1 MRANPINRSHNRTA
15 APQAVAGFTLVE
27 LLVVIAI
34 IGTLVGLLLPAV
46 QSAREAARRSSCTNN
61 IRQLSLGVI
70 NFADAKRYLP
80 NSHQSLLYN
89 GWAGVASNGWYRGYI
104 PIILP
109 FIEEAAV
116 FSRVEPFANAGG
128 EPSNSGTVGGI
139 ASPYTAFIPVLQC
152 PSDRFAGRRQ
162 TYGGGNGQYPTSYRC
177 NRGDVNLASTTLA
190 PGAEYPTQV
199 IRAPFVQGV
208 IDWASAQTAG
218 TSRRVAIK
226 DITDGTSKTAMLAE
240 APIGTWGFATS
251 VSVVPV
257 GTKADQW
264 TAVMSPT
271 SKPGVCW
278 AASTTSTPNAS
289 TGGMNWGEGRLTVYY
304 GIIPPNGPTCTN
316 SNDSTY
322 GQYATYT
329 AGSYHSGGA
338 NLAFCDGSVRFVADS
353 IDAGDQTNGSPNA
366 SGVTYRGQ
374 SVWSVWGAIHTING
388 GETNANAE

>member
-1 MRANPINRSHNRTA
+1 
-15 APQAVAGFTLVE
+15 VE

>member
-1 MRANPINRSHNRTA
+1 MRANLINRSHNRTA

-251 VSVVPV
+251 VSSVPV

>member
-1 MRANPINRSHNRTA
+1 
-15 APQAVAGFTLVE
+15 
-27 LLVVIAI
+27 LVVIAI

-46 QSAREAARRSSCTNN
+46 QVAREAARRSSCMNN
-61 IRQLSLGVI
+61 IKQVSLGVI

-80 NSHQSLLYN
+80 NSQQSLLYN
-89 GWAGVASNGWYRGYI
+89 GFTGLTLDGWYRGYI

-109 FIEEAAV
+109 FIEEEAV
-116 FSRVEPFANAGG
+116 FSRVEPFRAANGQL
-128 EPSNSGTVGGI
+128 SKNTVGGI
-139 ASPYTAFIPVLQC
+139 ASPYTAVIPTLQC

-162 TYGGGNGQYPTSYRC
+162 TYGGGDGKYPTSYRC

-208 IDWASAQTAG
+208 IDWSSAQTAG
-218 TSRRVAIK
+218 TSRRVAFK

-353 IDAGDQTNGSPNA
+353 IDAGDQTNGSG
-366 SGVTYRGQ
+366 SGLTYKGQ
-374 SVWSVWGAIHTING
+374 SVWNVWGAIHTING
-388 GETNANAE
+388 GEVNANAE

>member
-1 MRANPINRSHNRTA
+1 MRARAHTQTGTA
-15 APQAVAGFTLVE
+15 AGFTLVE

-46 QSAREAARRSSCTNN
+46 QSAREAARRTSCTNN
-61 IRQLSLGVI
+61 IRQVSLGVI

-80 NSHQSLLYN
+80 NSEQSLLYN
-89 GWAGVASNGWYRGYI
+89 GWTGLTGDGWYRGYI

-109 FIEEAAV
+109 FIEEQTL
-116 FSRVEPFANAGG
+116 FSRVEPYKNAGG
-128 EPSNSGTVGGI
+128 MPWHADTRGGVE
-139 ASPYTAFIPVLQC
+139 SPYKALIPALLC
-152 PSDRFAGRRQ
+152 PSDPLARMTRQ
-162 TYGGGNGQYPTSYRC
+162 GIGPTSYRC
-177 NRGDVNLASTTLA
+177 NRGDVNLMSTTGS
-190 PGAEYPTQV
+190 PGAEYDTQV

-208 IDWASAQTAG
+208 ITWASAQTAG

-240 APIGTWGFATS
+240 APIGAEGFQS
-251 VSVVPV
+251 GGV
-257 GTKADQW
+257 ADSKKGMW
-264 TAVMSPT
+264 TNVTMSAT

-278 AASTTSTPNAS
+278 TASTTATAVAA
-289 TGGMNWGEGRLTVYY
+289 TAGLRWGDGRNYTTYF

-316 SNDSTY
+316 STY
-322 GQYATYT
+322 TEHATVT

-374 SVWSVWGAIHTING
+374 SVWNVWGAIHTING
-388 GETNANAE
+388 GEVNAAIVE

>member
-1 MRANPINRSHNRTA
+1 MRANLINRSHNRTA

-46 QSAREAARRSSCTNN
+46 QVARESARRSSCMNN
-61 IRQLSLGVI
+61 IKQVSLGVI

-80 NSHQSLLYN
+80 NSQQSLLYN
-89 GWAGVASNGWYRGYI
+89 GFTGLTLDGWYRGYI

-162 TYGGGNGQYPTSYRC
+162 TYGGGDGKYPTSYRC

-208 IDWASAQTAG
+208 IDWSSAQTAG
-218 TSRRVAIK
+218 TSRRVAFK

-251 VSVVPV
+251 VSSVPV
-257 GTKADQW
+257 GTKADHW

-289 TGGMNWGEGRLTVYY
+289 TGGMEWGSGNLTVYY

-316 SNDSTY
+316 SNDTY
-322 GQYATYT
+322 GQFATYT

-353 IDAGDQTNGSPNA
+353 IDAGDQTNGSG
-366 SGVTYRGQ
+366 SGLTYKGQ
-374 SVWSVWGAIHTING
+374 SVWNVWGAIHTING
-388 GETNANAE
+388 GEVNANAE

>member
-1 MRANPINRSHNRTA
+1 MRANLINRSHNRTA

-46 QSAREAARRSSCTNN
+46 QSAREAARRSSCMNN
-61 IRQLSLGVI
+61 IKQVSLGVI